1 MKNSRI
7 FACVALLA
15 AIAFPCAPAR
25 AQMSPSAPVVVRN
38 ASGAASAQAAW
49 LHAKVIRADRH
60 SIMVQEQ
67 GNGRMVHTFTYSQRL
82 QPQMQKIM
90 DAGGYQYG
98 DKVRILCV
106 HGQTVALKIRGKPSK
121 AL

>member
-7 FACVALLA
+7 FACVAFLS
-15 AIAFPCAPAR
+15 AITFPCAPAR
-25 AQMSPSAPVVVRN
+25 AQMNPSAPVVVRN
-38 ASGAASAQAAW
+38 NSGVSTKAVW
-49 LHAKVIRADRH
+49 LQAKVIRADGH
-60 SIMVQEQ
+60 SIVVQEQ
-67 GNGRMVHTFTYSQRL
+67 GNSRMVHTFTYSQRV